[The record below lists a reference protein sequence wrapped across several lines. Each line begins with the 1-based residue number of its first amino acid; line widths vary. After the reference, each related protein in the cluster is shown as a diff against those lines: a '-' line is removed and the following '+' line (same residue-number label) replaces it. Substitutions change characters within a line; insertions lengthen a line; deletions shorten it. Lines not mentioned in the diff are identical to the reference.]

1 MKTITTL
8 IGRED
13 VRNVANDLKMVIDDS
28 LIDRV
33 LCEYDDYREQ
43 YRDESWSEIVEI
55 MLYDYKRFDEESKES
70 GPFDQLG
77 YEQTKPEIGDD
88 DFEADEESEETRRD
102 FGNDDVIPDDHPFP
116 FQTDGDG
123 GNDVNLNFLG

>member
-55 MLYDYKRFDEESKES
+55 MLYDYKRFDE
-70 GPFDQLG
+70 D
-77 YEQTKPEIGDD
+77 
-88 DFEADEESEETRRD
+88 AAEESEETRRD

-123 GNDVNLNFLG
+123 GDDVNLNFLG